1 MASGNPTIH
10 ECVSQNMADAL
21 QLNQSFSVVDPFF
34 GRKLSKTTKQSTKNS
49 LAHGQSRESRSAIDT
64 TRAETTRK
72 PKRGTRRRSASTEA
86 AADAWVA
93 KATTYAN
100 MKQYEKAI
108 KHLEEAMRLDPEVRN
123 AKEYLE
129 NVRAAQAAA
138 AQKEAAAQ
146 ASAQNAVAKS
156 SRNDKKRKDTSSASG
171 SRRSKRLKEAPSSSD
186 SEGEDDLKG
195 DDGDWPLPRSE
206 IVAGLKSILA
216 GVDPDKMTF
225 RG

>member
-1 MASGNPTIH
+1 
-10 ECVSQNMADAL
+10 
-21 QLNQSFSVVDPFF
+21 
-34 GRKLSKTTKQSTKNS
+34 
-49 LAHGQSRESRSAIDT
+49 
-64 TRAETTRK
+64 
-72 PKRGTRRRSASTEA
+72 
-86 AADAWVA
+86 
-93 KATTYAN
+93 
-100 MKQYEKAI
+100 
-108 KHLEEAMRLDPEVRN
+108 MRLDPEVRN

-171 SRRSKRLKEAPSSSD
+171 SRRSKRPKEAPSSSD

-216 GVDPDKMTF
+216 GVI
-225 RG
+225 RIR